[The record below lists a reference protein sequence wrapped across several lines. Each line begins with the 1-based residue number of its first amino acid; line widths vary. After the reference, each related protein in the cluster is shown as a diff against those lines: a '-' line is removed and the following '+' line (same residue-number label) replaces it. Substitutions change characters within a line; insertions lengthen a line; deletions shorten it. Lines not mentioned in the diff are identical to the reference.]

1 MLQQYYDIII
11 KDNCLAEVSKIDE
24 DKYNYFSSIFNY
36 LYHTKN
42 GETFQM
48 HKNLDAGIDMLIV
61 DGDHLY
67 ELLDDLRD
75 QGFCDC
81 VDFNFIDDYLN
92 GKGDLYLKAF

>member
-1 MLQQYYDIII
+1 
-11 KDNCLAEVSKIDE
+11 
-24 DKYNYFSSIFNY
+24 
-36 LYHTKN
+36 
-42 GETFQM
+42 M